1 MLDGTISSLDDPVT
15 KYVKGLRGGAYEGV
29 TVRNVLQMA
38 SGVKWDETYTDPN
51 SRKLLEVQLK
61 QEPSSVLRFMSVLG
75 RAGAPG
81 TIWNYNT
88 GETFVV
94 GAVVEAATGK
104 PLAAYLTEK
113 IWVPWGIEQDASWW
127 LESPNGMGFGG
138 GGISATLRDFGRFG
152 LFVANDGV
160 IDGRRVV
167 PAGWFDQAGS
177 AQEIGGKLVDYGYL
191 WWPLP
196 KGDPIHQGAFEA
208 RGIFGQLIYISRKE
222 HLVVVVLSA
231 RSKPTGMNVIPD
243 EALFRRCR
251 KGTEVTRSSDEAESA
266 RQS

>member
-1 MLDGTISSLDDPVT
+1 LLDGTISSLDDPVT

-243 EALFRRCR
+243 EAFFGAVAKALR
-251 KGTEVTRSSDEAESA
+251 
-266 RQS
+266 